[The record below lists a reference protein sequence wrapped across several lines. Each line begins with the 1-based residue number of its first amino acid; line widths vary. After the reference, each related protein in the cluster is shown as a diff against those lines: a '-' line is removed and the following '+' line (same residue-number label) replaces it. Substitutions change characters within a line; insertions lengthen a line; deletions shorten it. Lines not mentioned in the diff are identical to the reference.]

1 MQKLFFLLVVKPV
14 LLIVLGMNIHDI
26 DRLPKNGPAVMI
38 ANHNSHLDT
47 PLMMNLFPLKK
58 LHLLRPVAA
67 FDYFFTNKT
76 RAWFA
81 TRIMNT
87 IPIKRSGKSKGED
100 VLQPLSD
107 ALERGE
113 ILIFFPEGSRGEP
126 EQMTQL
132 KSGLA
137 HLISRHPD
145 VPVVPVFTH
154 GLGKALP
161 KGDPLLVP
169 FVATIRIGTPLYWN
183 GERKLF
189 MEHVEEQFNQMR
201 QVGANAE
208 WE

>member
-137 HLISRHPD
+137 HLISRHRCAGRPS
-145 VPVVPVFTH
+145 
-154 GLGKALP
+154 
-161 KGDPLLVP
+161 
-169 FVATIRIGTPLYWN
+169 LYAWTRQSIAKRRSVTRSFRCYHSHWYPIVL
-183 GERKLF
+183 ERRTEAF
-189 MEHVEEQFNQMR
+189 Y
-201 QVGANAE
+201 GASRRTV
-208 WE
+208 